1 MAQDE
6 EMQVQDGEDYTSSS
20 DEEEEEEQPKQPPPA
35 PKKKKVVKAI
45 KPEPKTIHYPP
56 VKKKTKKKKQ
66 PEPEPAEPAEPAEPM
81 EIEEEEEEI
90 VEETDEEDCQPEEEE
105 EEEEQQPP
113 PPPAKKQ
120 RKRKKPETVIVPTS
134 NPNIVVEMK
143 RRKPGPRVQNVI
155 IYEEDLPQPKIKLI
169 QKSHKK
175 GRPKTKQEVIFEKD
189 QGIDIQEDKVV
200 IDRPG
205 EHKKPPNAR
214 QLKRMELDQ
223 KFVEMEAIAGRKLRQ
238 NKNGQI
244 DKRSIKERTPAQIAA
259 ARRLAEYN
267 KELRKKKAEEKS
279 KQAVKEVITEL
290 AVVKEMRDKDK
301 KKEKQQQQQ
310 QEEQQPKPFSLFA
323 N

>member
-20 DEEEEEEQPKQPPPA
+20 DEEEEQEEQQQPKQPPPA

-66 PEPEPAEPAEPAEPM
+66 PEPEPEPVEPM
-81 EIEEEEEEI
+81 EIEEEQEEQEEQEEI
-90 VEETDEEDCQPEEEE
+90 VEETEEEDCQPEEEE
-105 EEEEQQPP
+105 QPP
-113 PPPAKKQ
+113 PAPQPAKK
-120 RKRKKPETVIVPTS
+120 KRKKPDTVIVPTS

-189 QGIDIQEDKVV
+189 QGVEIQEDKVV

-205 EHKKPPNAR
+205 DNKKPPNAR

-301 KKEKQQQQQ
+301 KKQEKQQQQQ
-310 QEEQQPKPFSLFA
+310 EEPKPFALFA

>member
-56 VKKKTKKKKQ
+56 VKKKTKKKQ
-66 PEPEPAEPAEPAEPM
+66 PEPEPEPVEPM
-81 EIEEEEEEI
+81 EIEEEEEI
-90 VEETDEEDCQPEEEE
+90 VEETDEEDCQPEEEEEE

-301 KKEKQQQQQ
+301 KKEKQQQQ
-310 QEEQQPKPFSLFA
+310 EEPKPFSLFA

>member
-1 MAQDE
+1 MPSNDE
-6 EMQVQDGEDYTSSS
+6 EIRNGDEYSSSS
-20 DEEEEEEQPKQPPPA
+20 DEEEEPQKQEVEVTPPPK
-35 PKKKKVVKAI
+35 PKRKGSD
-45 KPEPKTIHYPP
+45 KPPKLPRKPIHYPP
-56 VKKKTKKKKQ
+56 VKKKTTTKKKKE
-66 PEPEPAEPAEPAEPM
+66 PEPEPEPEPVEPM
-81 EIEEEEEEI
+81 EIEEEEQEE
-90 VEETDEEDCQPEEEE
+90 EEMTDVDDCQPEEEE
-105 EEEEQQPP
+105 L
-113 PPPAKKQ
+113 PPPAPQPAKK
-120 RKRKKPETVIVPTS
+120 KRKKPDTVIVPTS

-175 GRPKTKQEVIFEKD
+175 GRPKTKQDIIYEKD
-189 QGIDIQEDKVV
+189 QGVEVQEDKVV

-205 EHKKPPNAR
+205 DHKKPPNAR

-223 KFVEMEAIAGRKLRQ
+223 KFVEMEAIAGRQLRQ

-267 KELRKKKAEEKS
+267 KELRKQKAEAKS

-301 KKEKQQQQQ
+301 KKQEKQQQD
-310 QEEQQPKPFSLFA
+310 EPAPFALFA

>member
-20 DEEEEEEQPKQPPPA
+20 DEEEEQEEEQPKQPPPA

-56 VKKKTKKKKQ
+56 VKKKTTTKKKQ
-66 PEPEPAEPAEPAEPM
+66 PEPEPEPEPVEPM
-81 EIEEEEEEI
+81 EIEEEQEEI
-90 VEETDEEDCQPEEEE
+90 VEETEEEDCQPEEEE
-105 EEEEQQPP
+105 QPP
-113 PPPAKKQ
+113 PAPQPAKK
-120 RKRKKPETVIVPTS
+120 KRKKPDTVIVPTS

-189 QGIDIQEDKVV
+189 QGVEIQEDKVV

-205 EHKKPPNAR
+205 DHKKPPNAR

-310 QEEQQPKPFSLFA
+310 EEPKPFALFA

>member
-56 VKKKTKKKKQ
+56 VKKKTTKKKKQ
-66 PEPEPAEPAEPAEPM
+66 PEPEPAEPAEPM
-81 EIEEEEEEI
+81 EIEEEEE
-90 VEETDEEDCQPEEEE
+90 VEETDEEDCQPDEEEE
-105 EEEEQQPP
+105 EEEEEQPP

-301 KKEKQQQQQ
+301 KKEKQQQQ
-310 QEEQQPKPFSLFA
+310 EEPKPFSLFA